1 MEAKKTNK
9 LIAGFHILNIISTAN
24 NDIDGASDEV
34 IRDYLAHYSPFK
46 LNLDDELDQ
55 IIGLQGEELEEFF
68 VSKASDYYDDSTYE
82 ERDEFLQFA
91 RTLIRADE
99 DITREEGSFFK
110 SLLRTW
116 NSKDKRN

>member
-1 MEAKKTNK
+1 MKKTNK
-9 LIAGFHILNIISTAN
+9 LISGFHLLNIISTAN

-46 LNLDDELDQ
+46 LDLDDELDQ
-55 IIGLQGEELEEFF
+55 IIGFETEDLERFF
-68 VSKASDYYDDSTYE
+68 ESKASDFYDDSTYE

-99 DITREEGSFFK
+99 DITKEESGFFK
-110 SLLRTW
+110 LLLRTW
-116 NSKDKRN
+116 NGKDKRNPV

>member
-24 NDIDGASDEV
+24 NDIDGASDKV